1 MKTTA
6 NLVTQAQ
13 SAMQNAYAP
22 YSKFHVGAA
31 IIDENNRLHTGCNVE
46 NSAYPLGTC
55 AEASAFSSMVLS
67 GARMIKQIMIVSSG
81 ELMVT
86 PCGGCRQKIKEFC
99 DEETEILIA
108 HNDTVTTFHIEDL
121 LPHSFCKKHLN
132 K

>member
-6 NLVTQAQ
+6 NLVIQAQ
-13 SAMQNAYAP
+13 KAMQNAYAP

-55 AEASAFSSMVLS
+55 AEASAISSMVLS
-67 GARMIKQIMIVSSG
+67 GGRLIKQIMLVSSG
-81 ELMVT
+81 EFMVT

-99 DEETEILIA
+99 DDETEILIA
-108 HNDTVTTFHIEDL
+108 HNDTNTTFNIEDL

>member
-6 NLVTQAQ
+6 NLVIQAQ
-13 SAMQNAYAP
+13 KAMQNAYAP

-55 AEASAFSSMVLS
+55 AEASAISSMVLS
-67 GARMIKQIMIVSSG
+67 GGRLIKQIMLVSSG
-81 ELMVT
+81 EFMVT

-99 DEETEILIA
+99 DDETEILIA
-108 HNDTVTTFHIEDL
+108 HNDTITTFNIEDL

>member
-6 NLVTQAQ
+6 NLVTHAQ
-13 SAMQNAYAP
+13 NAMQNAYAP

-31 IIDENNRLHTGCNVE
+31 IIDENNQVHTGCNVE

-55 AEASAFSSMVLS
+55 AEASAISSMVLS
-67 GARMIKQIMIVSSG
+67 GARKIKQIMIVSSG

-99 DEETEILIA
+99 DDKTEILIA
-108 HNDTVTTFHIEDL
+108 HNDTITKFYIEDL
-121 LPHSFCKKHLN
+121 LPFSFCKKHLN